1 MKRFAAIFLLLLS
14 FLGLNTLVLGMAEAA
29 KVAVIPLR
37 VNEAQVE
44 RAGDFNSYYWD
55 IMIDKFVYPDFNL
68 IDDDAVAQVVPE
80 EGLKDYD
87 QATLTDIAGQTGA
100 DIVVAMRLDK
110 VADKAQNFRREP
122 TLLCTMQGE
131 FASYNRVTGKY
142 FHKKINYRE
151 EIEEVLTYRTDW
163 QQRAFA
169 TNLRRYLN
177 RTVEV
182 K

>member
-1 MKRFAAIFLLLLS
+1 MKKLFAFMFA
-14 FLGLNTLVLGMAEAA
+14 VLAVVLMNVPFVGTAEAA
-29 KVAVIPLR
+29 KVAVLPLR

-55 IMIDKFVYPDFNL
+55 IMIDKFVYPDFDL

-87 QATLTDIAGQTGA
+87 QATLTDIAGQIGA